1 MITVDKKTGLCKLS
15 GSGYDLLQD
24 VANIA
29 KGFCRAHI
37 DVHKNDTS
45 ASAAVK
51 QAKELLIMAV
61 DAGCVEAL
69 ASVNALSNGQIVA
82 LKALFALLEKGPD
95 DAE

>member
-1 MITVDKKTGLCKLS
+1 MINVDKEKGFCELS

-29 KGFCRAHI
+29 SGFCRALI

-69 ASVNALSNGQIVA
+69 ASVNALSSGQIAA
-82 LKALFALLEKGPD
+82 LKALFALLGKDPD

>member
-1 MITVDKKTGLCKLS
+1 MINVDKEKGFCELS

-29 KGFCRAHI
+29 SGFCRAHI

-61 DAGCVEAL
+61 DAGCVKAL
-69 ASVNALSNGQIVA
+69 ASVNALSNGQMVA
-82 LKALFALLEKGPD
+82 LKALLALRGKDPD